1 MNRFLTLCAALLM
14 AGAASC
20 NGRPDTP
27 QAQPADVQTVAAQ
40 ADTAKFHVKTIDA
53 SLRGNATL
61 KAIAANYAG
70 KVVLIDFWATWCGP
84 CMKLGPV
91 VEELAEKYGDKAVIG
106 KLNVDENDEVSTEQ
120 RVRNIPTVLFFK
132 DGELKSRS
140 VGFVGLDELE
150 KHLLPLI

>member
-1 MNRFLTLCAALLM
+1 M
-14 AGAASC
+14 AIQFT
-20 NGRPDTP
+20 D
-27 QAQPADVQTVAAQ
+27 QTAREA
-40 ADTAKFHVKTIDA
+40 IE
-53 SLRGNATL
+53 SG
-61 KAIAANYAG
+61 KA
-70 KVVLIDFWATWCGP
+70 VVIDFWATWCGP

-91 VEELAEKYGDKAVIG
+91 VEELAEKAVIG